1 MASIIG
7 IFDASGREVRDRAA
21 ALVVR
26 SERKLANLPRLP
38 SIPYPVDPMSVGP
51 TVYLETFGCQMNELD
66 SELVRGHLRS
76 LGYRFTENF
85 QTADVVLY
93 NTCSVREQ
101 AENKAYSRLG
111 LVGLRK
117 KAGENVILGVL
128 GCMAE
133 RDGADMLRRFPQV
146 DLLCGPGELD
156 RLPALIDNVRRA
168 EGAAR
173 EERIAL
179 AGNKSRRSTTLAA
192 ADDQLELLDLSRAF
206 EPSEPGAER
215 RSAYVRITR
224 GCNKFC
230 TYCVVPNTRGAEVHR
245 PPDAIVD
252 ECRRLVE
259 AGVIEITLLGQTVNH
274 YRYTHGLAV
283 DGDGREQPQVGPG
296 LAAFRQPVADDGKTT
311 TFARLLERIH
321 DEIPALQRL
330 RFVTSY
336 PRDFGDDILDVMA
349 RCPRICR
356 YLHVPAQSGSD
367 RILKAMNRGYTR
379 AEYLEFID
387 RVRTKLPDC
396 TIAGDII
403 VGFPSETDEDFA
415 ETVSLLKAVPFKN
428 NFIFKYSPRPG
439 TVAIQRFEDDI
450 PNDVKKLRNNLL
462 LDLQTEISER
472 VHAEWVGREVDV
484 LIEEIRDHNLS
495 ASSSGAE
502 TTENHG
508 ESKLSLLIAGTS
520 RHAQD
525 HEHTDGYTHK
535 HTDEHTHP
543 AAKNVEVRWARRQ
556 ATSARPKTGLQAI
569 GRTKGDL
576 IVAIDLG
583 EAELAALTSPH
594 QLIGTIR
601 NVNVE
606 NSSALILRGRFSKTA
621 LARSE
626 QG

>member
-1 MASIIG
+1 MSAGPTTDPIAGTSPT
-7 IFDASGREVRDRAA
+7 AAPAA
-21 ALVVR
+21 A
-26 SERKLANLPRLP
+26 A
-38 SIPYPVDPMSVGP
+38 P

-66 SELVRGHLRS
+66 SELVRGHLKS
-76 LGYRFTENF
+76 LGYRFTDDF
-85 QTADVVLY
+85 RTADVVLY

-111 LVGLRK
+111 LVGMRK
-117 KAGENVILGVL
+117 KAGENVIVGVL

-156 RLPALIDNVRRA
+156 RLPALIDNVRRT

-179 AGNKSRRSTTLAA
+179 AGNKSRRSATLAA
-192 ADDQLELLDLSRAF
+192 AEDHLELLDLSRAF

-245 PPDAIVD
+245 PPDSIVE
-252 ECRRLVE
+252 ECRRLVD

-283 DGDGREQPQVGPG
+283 DGEGREQPQVGPG
-296 LAAFRQPVADDGKTT
+296 LATFRQPVADDGRTT

-321 DEIPALQRL
+321 DEVPGLERL

-387 RVRTKLPDC
+387 RVRRKLPDC

-403 VGFPSETDEDFA
+403 VGFPGETDEDFA

-439 TVAIQRFEDDI
+439 TVAIDRFEDDV
-450 PNDVKKLRNNLL
+450 PTEVKKLRNNLL
-462 LDLQTEISER
+462 LDLQTEISAR
-472 VHAEWVGREVDV
+472 VHAEWVGREIDV
-484 LIEEIRDHNLS
+484 LVEEIRDHGTGHEAAGAAETAGNPGESRLS
-495 ASSSGAE
+495 LSIAGADHHAHHTRVGAE
-502 TTENHG
+502 
-508 ESKLSLLIAGTS
+508 KDA
-520 RHAQD
+520 
-525 HEHTDGYTHK
+525 
-535 HTDEHTHP
+535 HP
-543 AAKNVEVRWARRQ
+543 ASKNVEVRWTRRQ
-556 ATSARPKTGLQAI
+556 ASVARPKGGIQAV
-569 GRTKGDL
+569 GRTAGDL
-576 IVAIDLG
+576 IVAIDLD
-583 EAELAALTSPH
+583 ESVAASSDAARALV
-594 QLIGTIR
+594 GTILRVEVR
-601 NVNVE
+601 NC
-606 NSSALILRGRFSKTA
+606 SALLLRGTISKTA
-621 LARSE
+621 LARSKR
-626 QG
+626 G

>member
-1 MASIIG
+1 MSAGPTTDRPDVAGPASAG
-7 IFDASGREVRDRAA
+7 PASTA
-21 ALVVR
+21 
-26 SERKLANLPRLP
+26 
-38 SIPYPVDPMSVGP
+38 P

-66 SELVRGHLRS
+66 SELVRGHLKS
-76 LGYRFTENF
+76 LGYRFTDDF
-85 QTADVVLY
+85 RTADVVLY

-111 LVGLRK
+111 LVGMRK
-117 KAGENVILGVL
+117 KAGESVILGVL

-156 RLPALIDNVRRA
+156 RLPALIDNVRRT

-192 ADDQLELLDLSRAF
+192 AEDHLELLDLSRAF

-245 PPDAIVD
+245 PPDSIVE
-252 ECRRLVE
+252 ECRRLVD

-283 DGDGREQPQVGPG
+283 DGEGREQPQVGPG
-296 LAAFRQPVADDGKTT
+296 LAAFRQPVADDGRTT

-321 DEIPALQRL
+321 DEVPGLERL

-379 AEYLEFID
+379 GEYLDFID
-387 RVRTKLPDC
+387 RVRRKLPDC

-403 VGFPSETDEDFA
+403 VGFPGETDEDFA

-439 TVAIQRFEDDI
+439 TVAIDRFEDDV
-450 PNDVKKLRNNLL
+450 PTEVKKLRNNLL
-462 LDLQTEISER
+462 LDLQTEISAR

-484 LIEEIRDHNLS
+484 LVEEIRDHGTGHEAAGAAETAGNPGESRLS
-495 ASSSGAE
+495 LSIAGADHHAQHTHVGAE
-502 TTENHG
+502 
-508 ESKLSLLIAGTS
+508 KDA
-520 RHAQD
+520 
-525 HEHTDGYTHK
+525 
-535 HTDEHTHP
+535 HP
-543 AAKNVEVRWARRQ
+543 ASKNVEVRWARRQ
-556 ATSARPKTGLQAI
+556 ASGARPKGGVQAV
-569 GRTKGDL
+569 GRTAGDL
-576 IVAIDLG
+576 IVAIDLD
-583 EAELAALTSPH
+583 ESVAASSDAARALV
-594 QLIGTIR
+594 GTILR
-601 NVNVE
+601 VE
-606 NSSALILRGRFSKTA
+606 VRNSSALLLRGAVSKTA
-621 LARSE
+621 LARSNR
-626 QG
+626 G

>member
-1 MASIIG
+1 MSAG
-7 IFDASGREVRDRAA
+7 PTTDRPDVAGQPAA
-21 ALVVR
+21 A
-26 SERKLANLPRLP
+26 
-38 SIPYPVDPMSVGP
+38 P

-66 SELVRGHLRS
+66 SELVRGHLKS
-76 LGYRFTENF
+76 LGYRFTDDYR
-85 QTADVVLY
+85 TADVVLY

-111 LVGLRK
+111 LVGMRK
-117 KAGENVILGVL
+117 KAGESVILGVL

-156 RLPALIDNVRRA
+156 RLPALIDNVRRT

-192 ADDQLELLDLSRAF
+192 AEDHLELLDLSRAF
-206 EPSEPGAER
+206 EPSESGAER

-245 PPDAIVD
+245 PPDSIVE
-252 ECRRLVE
+252 ECRRLVD

-283 DGDGREQPQVGPG
+283 DGEGREQPQVGPG
-296 LAAFRQPVADDGKTT
+296 LAAFRQPVADDGRTT

-321 DEIPALQRL
+321 NEVPGLERL

-387 RVRTKLPDC
+387 RVRRKLPDC

-403 VGFPSETDEDFA
+403 VGFPGETDEDFA

-439 TVAIQRFEDDI
+439 TVAIDRFEDDV
-450 PNDVKKLRNNLL
+450 PTEVKKLRNNLL
-462 LDLQTEISER
+462 LDLQTEISAR

-484 LIEEIRDHNLS
+484 LVEEIRDHGEFRDHGAGNDPTGHTETAGNPGESRLS
-495 ASSSGAE
+495 LSIAGAE
-502 TTENHG
+502 
-508 ESKLSLLIAGTS
+508 
-520 RHAQD
+520 RHEQA
-525 HEHTDGYTHK
+525 HEQAHK
-535 HTDEHTHP
+535 HAEQDAHP
-543 AAKNVEVRWARRQ
+543 ASKNVEVRWARRQ
-556 ATSARPKTGLQAI
+556 ASGVRPKGGIQAV
-569 GRTKGDL
+569 GRTAGDL
-576 IVAIDLG
+576 IVAIDLD
-583 EAELAALTSPH
+583 EAIAADAQAARSLV
-594 QLIGTIR
+594 GTILR
-601 NVNVE
+601 VE
-606 NSSALILRGRFSKTA
+606 VRNSSALLLRGAVSKTA
-621 LARSE
+621 LARSNR
-626 QG
+626 G

>member
-1 MASIIG
+1 
-7 IFDASGREVRDRAA
+7 
-21 ALVVR
+21 
-26 SERKLANLPRLP
+26 
-38 SIPYPVDPMSVGP
+38 
-51 TVYLETFGCQMNELD
+51 
-66 SELVRGHLRS
+66 
-76 LGYRFTENF
+76 
-85 QTADVVLY
+85 
-93 NTCSVREQ
+93 
-101 AENKAYSRLG
+101 
-111 LVGLRK
+111 VGLRK
-117 KAGENVILGVL
+117 KAGEHVILGVL

-245 PPDAIVD
+245 PPDAIID
-252 ECRRLVE
+252 ECRRLVD
-259 AGVIEITLLGQTVNH
+259 AGVVEITLLGQTVNH

-283 DGDGREQPQVGPG
+283 DGEGREQPQVGPG
-296 LAAFRQPVADDGKTT
+296 LAAFRQPVPDDGKTT

-321 DEIPALQRL
+321 DEIPALARL

-367 RILKAMNRGYTR
+367 RMLKAMNRGYTR

-403 VGFPSETDEDFA
+403 VGFPGETDEDFA

-472 VHAEWVGREVDV
+472 VHADWVGREVEV
-484 LIEEIRDHNLS
+484 LIEEIRDHS
-495 ASSSGAE
+495 VAGAAERAE
-502 TTENHG
+502 TAETADNRG
-508 ESKLSLLIAGTS
+508 DSKLSLSIAGS
-520 RHAQD
+520 GGHGHAHN
-525 HEHTDGYTHK
+525 HEHIH
-535 HTDEHTHP
+535 EHTHP

-556 ATSARPKTGLQAI
+556 STGARPKTGCQAI

-576 IVAIDLG
+576 IVAIDLD
-583 EAELAALTSPH
+583 EAELATLQSPQ

-621 LARSE
+621 LARSK